1 MSALIFLIQN
11 HDGEKCMSF
20 NAVLIN
26 LYKKL
31 VE

>member
-1 MSALIFLIQN
+1 MFRLILYVYNEVWFCIN
-11 HDGEKCMSF
+11 F